1 MASEERMYRVQFINQ
16 DQVYELY
23 ARHVYQSEMWGFIE
37 VAEFVFGSRSE
48 LLVDPGEEKLKNQF
62 GDVKRSFIPLQAII
76 RIDEVRHQ
84 GVPKISEARGSIS
97 AFPLSVPPR
106 K

>member
-37 VAEFVFGSRSE
+37 LEEFVFGSRSE

-76 RIDEVRHQ
+76 RIDEVQHQ